1 MSLLIDSYR
10 EAPGKVDNVRS
21 HKHTSFCVLL
31 SDLPRLC
38 TANRLLQGK
47 KMSLH
52 HAAMNG
58 APFDVTELLL
68 DAYREAVAAADEAR
82 SAYTMPPTYCRPAVA
97 APSPSSNAT
106 VLHHTPCAQEAKM
119 PLHHA
124 AAKGAPIDVIKLLLD
139 ANPEAATTVAQARC
153 SVHTTTPMLP
163 LPLRRSTRGTP
174 LPLLDPCG
182 LALQHLYTI
191 YTRPHRTGSSPCT
204 TLPPGARRSV

>member
-1 MSLLIDSYR
+1 
-10 EAPGKVDNVRS
+10 
-21 HKHTSFCVLL
+21 
-31 SDLPRLC
+31 
-38 TANRLLQGK
+38 LQGK

-82 SAYTMPPTYCRPAVA
+82 GSAYTMPPTHCHAAVA
-97 APSPSSNAT
+97 APFPFFNAT
-106 VLHHTPCAQEAKM
+106 VLHHTPCAQEGKL

-163 LPLRRSTRGTP
+163 LLLRRSTRGTP
-174 LPLLDPCG
+174 LPLLAPCG
-182 LALQHLYTI
+182 LVLQHLYI
-191 YTRPHRTGSSPCT
+191 LYTHGHTGREAAPALRCRHGRVARCDEAAARGQSQSRGHSGHGVSLRP
-204 TLPPGARRSV
+204 